1 MKAGTHIADKGE
13 KIEGFGKVRWYRLWR
28 KLLPVLGIAA
38 TLLLLSIFTP
48 RFFNPWNLK
57 NILVQSSTLGLM
69 AIGMTLVYLI
79 GGMDLSIPS
88 VMALS
93 GIIGALIIKNGGHP
107 FLSVIA
113 SLSLGGLVGAINGFS
128 VAKLKMIPFV
138 VTLAMMQVMS
148 GASTW
153 LTNSVSIAV
162 PLQYIQVVLFKIV
175 GLPLPVYFFVLVT
188 ILSTWFCKQTV
199 TGRWIYAVGSNLA
212 TAKVCGIPTRKIVM
226 GTYMASGLFAGLTG
240 VLLTARL
247 GAAGPLMGSS
257 NVILDVMSA
266 SVVGG
271 VSIYGGIGSTLGAA
285 LGAIIITILNN
296 ILNLM
301 QVDFFPAQVIKG
313 VIVITFVALD
323 SVRRK

>member
-1 MKAGTHIADKGE
+1 MKAETAIAGRRGAE
-13 KIEGFGKVRWYRLWR
+13 ERYGKAGKHPGWRRLI
-28 KLLPVLGIAA
+28 LIAA
-38 TLLLLSIFTP
+38 VVAALLLLFVFTP
-48 RFFNPWNLK
+48 RFFNPLNLK

-88 VMALS
+88 VMALC
-93 GIIGALIIKNGGHP
+93 GILGALVMKNGGHP
-107 FLSVIA
+107 LASVLA
-113 SLSLGGLVGAINGFS
+113 ALLLGGLVGAVNGFS

-153 LTNSVSIAV
+153 ITNSVSIAV
-162 PLQYIQVVLFKIV
+162 PLGYINIILFKIA
-175 GLPLPVYFFVLVT
+175 GLPLPVYIFVLVT
-188 ILSTWFCKQTV
+188 ALSTWFCRKTV
-199 TGRWIYAVGSNLA
+199 TGRWIYAVGSNLG
-212 TAKVCGIPTRKIVM
+212 TAKVCGIPTQKIIM
-226 GTYMASGLFAGLTG
+226 GTYITSGLFAGLTG

-271 VSIYGGIGSTLGAA
+271 VSIYGGIGSPLGAA
-285 LGAIIITILNN
+285 LGAVIITILNN

-323 SVRRK
+323 SIRRK